1 LYMINPTLFTSLIN
15 MYLPEPHA
23 SLLNGIIFGIP
34 IRTAKSFYTQLKTV
48 GLLHIVVLSGMNIS
62 ILANLVGIATQS
74 FGKKISVCIAIVTI
88 ILFICFVGPQPPI
101 IRAGC
106 MGILSYIAILS
117 GRQYVALF
125 GLFLSSVFIAIFYP
139 QWITSLSFQLSAG
152 ATLGIILFGQ
162 TKEQKCQTKTKQIIF
177 GLYKEMRS
185 SFAAQILTAPLIFIT
200 FKQVSFISI
209 VSNLFVSWTIIPLMI
224 FGFLTSVLG
233 TINFYL
239 GIPIAY
245 LCYGL
250 LSYFIFIV
258 DTLSKIPFAF
268 VQF

>member
-1 LYMINPTLFTSLIN
+1 MITPSIFTSLIN
-15 MYLPEPHA
+15 LYLPEPHA

-34 IRTAKSFYTQLKTV
+34 LRTAKSFYIQLKIV

-62 ILANLVGIATQS
+62 ILANLIGIATQYL
-74 FGKKISVCIAIVTI
+74 GKKASVCIVIIVI
-88 ILFICFVGPQPPI
+88 VLFICFVGPKPPI
-101 IRAGC
+101 VRAGC
-106 MGILSYIAILS
+106 MAVLSYIAILY

-125 GLFLSSVFIAIFYP
+125 GLFLSSVFIAVFFP
-139 QWITSLSFQLSAG
+139 QWITSLSFQLSFS

-162 TKEQKCQTKTKQIIF
+162 VKEQKHNTIIKKILF
-177 GLYKEMRS
+177 RLYKEMRS

-209 VSNLFVSWTIIPLMI
+209 VSNLFVSWTIVPLMI

-233 TINFYL
+233 TIHYYFGL
-239 GIPIAY
+239 PTSY

-250 LSYFIFIV
+250 LSYFIFVV
-258 DTLSKIPFAF
+258 DLLSKIPFAF
-268 VQF
+268 MQL